1 VKAFR
6 ALRPIV
12 LIVKAY
18 LKVSNLNDVASGG
31 LVGSGWPRKILVW
44 IEDREREKGEKVYHK
59 EEEMGED

>member
-1 VKAFR
+1 
-6 ALRPIV
+6 V